1 LNSEIINNVNI
12 CAVIPTYNNANTLS
26 DVVTGVKKYID
37 DVIVIVDGSTDD
49 TVEILNSIM
58 DITIISFEKNKG
70 KGAALKAGIKKS
82 LELGFDHMLT
92 IDSDGQHSCSDIPV
106 MLKEIE
112 HNPDSLIIGSRN
124 IQADGMPG
132 KNTFAN
138 KFSNFWFW
146 AETNIKLP
154 DTQSGFRIYP
164 IKKYKKT
171 HFFTNKFEFE
181 IEILVRSAW
190 SDIKIIPV
198 PVSVYYAPEDER
210 ISHFRPLPDF
220 TRISILNTVLV
231 LITFIYILPLRAFKY
246 LTKNKFTKVVKEQIA
261 LHNENSLKISS
272 AIGFGLFMGIIP
284 IWGFQMLIAALMA
297 HLMKLNKIVVLAFSN
312 ISIPPMIPVIIYLS
326 YKMGGLVLDNP
337 QQFNADT
344 IKTLRDQVLHGTFY
358 ETMNEFGYSIF
369 QYIVGSFIFATIMG
383 AIGFIISYTIIK
395 FVQRK

>member
-1 LNSEIINNVNI
+1 MNSEKINNVNV
-12 CAVIPTYNNANTLS
+12 CAVIPTYNNANTLA
-26 DVVTGVKKYID
+26 DVVTGVKKYIN
-37 DVIVIVDGSTDD
+37 DVIVVVDGSTDGSI
-49 TVEILNSIM
+49 EILNKIK
-58 DITIISFEKNKG
+58 DITIISFEYNKG
-70 KGAALKAGIKKS
+70 KGTALKAGIKKS
-82 LELGFDHMLT
+82 LELGFDYMLT
-92 IDSDGQHSCSDIPV
+92 IDSDGQHSCYDIPV
-106 MLKEIE
+106 MLKELE
-112 HNPDSLIIGSRN
+112 LNPDSLIIGSRN
-124 IQADGMPG
+124 IQADGMPV

-164 IKKYKKT
+164 IKNYKKT

-231 LITFIYILPLRAFKY
+231 LITFLYIVPLRAFKY

-261 LHNENSLKISS
+261 LHNENPFKISS

-284 IWGFQMLIAALMA
+284 IWGFQMLLAALMA
-297 HLMKLNKIVVLAFSN
+297 HLLKLNKIIVLVFSN

-344 IKTLRDQVLHGTFY
+344 IQTLRDQVLHGTFY